1 MGVGWC
7 RGKQVRWYILW
18 QNGKCSRLHSNLLPQ
33 PCNHVAPELCLYL
46 LAPTLTSFY
55 MTRTCFFYA
64 FICEVLLFITLCR
77 PQQEKKNLYLLA
89 DCSSHSYW
97 EKSYNAPA
105 QVFSFSLLTE
115 QTQLLFLLLVQRI
128 TVLGL
133 KKTQKLTSAF
143 KQLDL
148 KYVCMITVI
157 NNLSVNYFNDSKV

>member
-1 MGVGWC
+1 MLSY
-7 RGKQVRWYILW
+7 VRCCCL
-18 QNGKCSRLHSNLLPQ
+18 
-33 PCNHVAPELCLYL
+33 ELYFGLN
-46 LAPTLTSFY
+46 
-55 MTRTCFFYA
+55 RKK
-64 FICEVLLFITLCR
+64 
-77 PQQEKKNLYLLA
+77 KKNLYLLA

-97 EKSYNAPA
+97 EKSYNAPP

-115 QTQLLFLLLVQRI
+115 QTQLLLLLLVQRI

>member
-55 MTRTCFFYA
+55 MTWTCSFYA
-64 FICEVLLFITLCR
+64 FICEVYNFMLY
-77 PQQEKKNLYLLA
+77 LYLLA

-148 KYVCMITVI
+148 KYVCMKTVI

>member
-46 LAPTLTSFY
+46 LAPTLTSFF
-55 MTRTCFFYA
+55 MTWTCSFYA
-64 FICEVLLFITLCR
+64 FICEVYNFMSASTG
-77 PQQEKKNLYLLA
+77 KKNLYLLA

-97 EKSYNAPA
+97 EKSYNTPA

-148 KYVCMITVI
+148 KYVCMKTVI